1 MTGRE
6 AKSLWGLYPDV
17 RSLFEEYNSI
27 LLEDDPA
34 WKELAERAET
44 MLREPGCTELK
55 QKLIFFTVTELERIA
70 KKGKGQW
77 KKMD

>member
-17 RSLFEEYNSI
+17 CSLFEGYNGI

-34 WKELAERAET
+34 WKDLTEQAEAMIRD
-44 MLREPGCTELK
+44 PGCTELK
-55 QKLIFFTVTELERIA
+55 EKLILYTVAELERIA
-70 KKGKGQW
+70 KKRSGRS
-77 KKMD
+77 